1 MEMVGPKSGLMAVA
15 GNAAE
20 RAERGAVASTVSGPI
35 EHLAYFGILG
45 QMSEGDADWPAL
57 NAGLQV
63 LLLVDAWLSGND
75 ASRASAYGISAVRS
89 AIDVVP
95 ATVAA
100 RQILSRIV
108 DGCEATGEPDV
119 HQISRHL
126 MGYGR
131 SLDYDGRYAL
141 AADVY
146 RALLAHLPPGAG
158 ADIAIDA
165 EMRLG
170 YCMRVQDD
178 WAGAESAYAR
188 AREIAV
194 ARGDVSKAM
203 HARIGD
209 AAVAFARG
217 NLPVAEAILDAVIVE
232 AAAPD
237 HADIRSMALHD
248 RALVAHWRGHYDQA
262 ARLAY
267 GALALTRSLTAR
279 DRILADL
286 ANAFVQLGVLDVA
299 RDSYMVL
306 ASTAQ
311 EQYVRWLAMINLLE
325 ISALQTNEAV
335 FESYRAD
342 LIGERLPPFL
352 LAQYH
357 YYTAFGY
364 HAFGK
369 NGVALRSLERAGEL
383 AETHRYNQL
392 VFQAEELAAAIKRGA
407 AAEQRAA
414 RPAPAE
420 LRDVTDAVSEMRQ
433 LAGV

>member
-1 MEMVGPKSGLMAVA
+1 MSSVESVG
-15 GNAAE
+15 
-20 RAERGAVASTVSGPI
+20 GPI

-63 LLLVDAWLSGND
+63 LLLVDARLSGTD
-75 ASRASAYGISAVRS
+75 ASRTSEYGIRAVRS
-89 AIDVVP
+89 AIDAIP
-95 ATVAA
+95 ATVPA
-100 RQILSRIV
+100 RQILSRIT
-108 DGCEATGEPDV
+108 DACEASSGADV
-119 HQISRHL
+119 LQVARHL

-146 RALLAHLPPGAG
+146 RTLIARLPADTG
-158 ADIAIDA
+158 ADLAIDA
-165 EMRLG
+165 QMRLG
-170 YCMRVQDD
+170 YCLRVQDD
-178 WAGAESAYAR
+178 WASAETAYGR

-194 ARGDVSKAM
+194 ARGDESKAM

-209 AAVAFARG
+209 ASVAFARG
-217 NLPVAEAILDAVIVE
+217 NLPVAESILDAVIVE

-237 HADIRSMALHD
+237 YSDIRSLALHD
-248 RALVAHWRGHYDQA
+248 RALVAHWRGQYDHA
-262 ARLAY
+262 ARLAH

-286 ANAFVQLGVLDVA
+286 ANAFVQMGVLDVA

-325 ISALQTNEAV
+325 ISALQMNEAV

-342 LIGERLPPFL
+342 LTGERLPSFL
-352 LAQYH
+352 LAQCH
-357 YYTAFGY
+357 FYTAFGY

-369 NGVALRSLERAGEL
+369 NGAALKSLEQAAEL
-383 AETHRYNQL
+383 AEAHHYNQL
-392 VFQAEELAAAIKRGA
+392 LFQVEELTAAVKRGA
-407 AAEQRAA
+407 AAERRTA
-414 RPAPAE
+414 RPVPAE
-420 LRDVTDAVSEMRQ
+420 LEDVTAAVSEMRE

>member
-1 MEMVGPKSGLMAVA
+1 
-15 GNAAE
+15 
-20 RAERGAVASTVSGPI
+20 
-35 EHLAYFGILG
+35 
-45 QMSEGDADWPAL
+45 MSEGDADWPAI

-63 LLLVDAWLSGND
+63 LLLVDAWMSGND
-75 ASRASAYGISAVRS
+75 ASRASDYGIRAVRS
-89 AIDVVP
+89 AIEAVP
-95 ATVAA
+95 ATVTA

-108 DGCEATGEPDV
+108 DAGEAPGSPGMV
-119 HQISRHL
+119 QIGRHL

-131 SLDYDGRYAL
+131 SLDYDGHYAL

-146 RALLAHLPPGAG
+146 RALIRHVPPSMD

-165 EMRLG
+165 QMRLG
-170 YCMRVQDD
+170 YCLRIQDD
-178 WAGAESAYAR
+178 WAAAETAYGSAH
-188 AREIAV
+188 EIAI
-194 ARGDVSKAM
+194 ARGDAPKAM
-203 HARIGD
+203 HARIGQ
-209 AAVAFARG
+209 ASVAFARG
-217 NLPVAEAILDAVIVE
+217 NLPGAESMLDAIIVE
-232 AAAPD
+232 AAPAAHSD
-237 HADIRSMALHD
+237 VRSMALHD
-248 RALVAHWRGHYDQA
+248 RALVAHWRGQYDHA

-306 ASTAQ
+306 ANTAQ

-342 LIGERLPPFL
+342 LMGERLPSFL
-352 LAQYH
+352 MAQYH

-369 NGVALRSLERAGEL
+369 NGVALRSLEQASEL

-392 VFQAEELAAAIKRGA
+392 LFQVEELAGAVKRGA
-407 AAEQRAA
+407 AAERRAA
-414 RPAPAE
+414 RPVPAE
-420 LRDVTDAVSEMRQ
+420 LQDVTDAVSEMRQ

>member
-1 MEMVGPKSGLMAVA
+1 VASSVA
-15 GNAAE
+15 G
-20 RAERGAVASTVSGPI
+20 SI

-45 QMSEGDADWPAL
+45 GMSEGDADWPAI

-63 LLLVDAWLSGND
+63 LLLVDAWMSGND
-75 ASRASAYGISAVRS
+75 ASRASEYGIHAVRS
-89 AIDVVP
+89 AIEAVP
-95 ATVAA
+95 AAVAS

-108 DGCEATGEPDV
+108 DAGDV
-119 HQISRHL
+119 PGSPNLVQIGRHL

-146 RALLAHLPPGAG
+146 RALIRHVPPSLD

-165 EMRLG
+165 QMRLG
-170 YCMRVQDD
+170 YCLRIQDD
-178 WAGAESAYAR
+178 WTAADIAYGTAH
-188 AREIAV
+188 EIAI
-194 ARGDVSKAM
+194 ARGDASKAM
-203 HARIGD
+203 HARIGQ
-209 AAVAFARG
+209 ASVAFARG
-217 NLPVAEAILDAVIVE
+217 NLPAAESMLDAIIVE
-232 AAAPD
+232 AAPAAYSD
-237 HADIRSMALHD
+237 VRSMALHD
-248 RALVAHWRGHYDQA
+248 RALVAHWRGQYDHA

-267 GALALTRSLTAR
+267 SALALTRGLTSR

-306 ASTAQ
+306 ANTAQ

-342 LIGERLPPFL
+342 LMGERLPSFL
-352 LAQYH
+352 MAQYH

-369 NGVALRSLERAGEL
+369 NGIALRSLEQAAEL
-383 AETHRYNQL
+383 AEAHRYNQL
-392 VFQAEELAAAIKRGA
+392 LFQVEELTAAVKRGA
-407 AAEQRAA
+407 AAERRAA
-414 RPAPAE
+414 RPVPAE
-420 LRDVTDAVSEMRQ
+420 LQDVTDAVSEMRQ